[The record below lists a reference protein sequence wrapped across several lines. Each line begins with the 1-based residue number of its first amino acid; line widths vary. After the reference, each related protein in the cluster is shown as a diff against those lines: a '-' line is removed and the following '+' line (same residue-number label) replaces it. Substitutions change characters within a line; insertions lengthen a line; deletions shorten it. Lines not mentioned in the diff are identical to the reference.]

1 MRSVLKIYTSLLLQ
15 ASFFTAASLA
25 ATASDAKR
33 ANGFIDANLYPYLAN
48 TGSDNFLSV
57 LAALTFGGRL
67 SYFSLT
73 NFGNFKGDGTVA
85 DRDTFYTEQNLRWRL
100 SKTSPLD
107 LTAQLNFR
115 SGSLNDRYRFGIRWR
130 LSDTEGF
137 KPFFQSLNLTY
148 SVNWHAVQIDHEDA
162 YVWQLEHAFK
172 FVFPSISR
180 RLYLAG
186 FADHTFN
193 QNLPATFPK
202 NPIVGEVQLGYR
214 LFDKMFAV
222 AEYRVN
228 QYRRGDVINFA
239 LGVEYKVSW

>member
-1 MRSVLKIYTSLLLQ
+1 MRSVVKICISLLLQ
-15 ASFFTAASLA
+15 ASLFISGSIA
-25 ATASDAKR
+25 ATASDAKKTS
-33 ANGFIDANLYPYLAN
+33 GFIDANLYPYLAN

-57 LAALTFGGRL
+57 LAGLNFGDRL

-73 NFGNFKGDGTVA
+73 NFGNFKGAGTVA
-85 DRDTFYTEQNLRWRL
+85 DRNTFYTEQNLRWRL

-115 SGSLNDRYRFGIRWR
+115 SGALNDRYRFGIRWR
-130 LSDTEGF
+130 LSDTGGL
-137 KPFFQSLNLTY
+137 KPFFQSLNLAY
-148 SVNWHAVQIDHEDA
+148 SVNWHAVQIDHEDP

-172 FVFPSISR
+172 FVFPDISK

-193 QNLPATFPK
+193 QNLPTNFPK

-214 LFDKMFAV
+214 LFDKIFAI

-228 QYRRGDVINFA
+228 QYRRADVNNFA
-239 LGVEYKVSW
+239 LGVEYKVTW